1 MWSLLKQNK
10 HCSTKSVHMIRF
22 STVRA
27 VISVILFLILSY
39 IAFYVD
45 DRFVR
50 PFLGD
55 VIVVIWLYF
64 CISTVI
70 SYSPL
75 RLGISVAVISY
86 LVEFIQHTAVFSLEN
101 YPLLKIALGST
112 FDWWDMLAYTIGA
125 AFCVLTDTCLTAT
138 K

>member
-1 MWSLLKQNK
+1 
-10 HCSTKSVHMIRF
+10 MIRF

-27 VISVILFLILSY
+27 VISVILFLILIY

-64 CISTVI
+64 CTSTVI

-75 RLGISVAVISY
+75 RLGIGVAVVSY

-101 YPLLKIALGST
+101 YPLLRIALGST
-112 FDWWDMLAYTIGA
+112 YDWLDILAYTVGA
-125 AFCVLTDTCLTAT
+125 TICVLIDSGLIAASTFGTYQG
-138 K
+138 